1 MLGAVLCMLFISLM
15 YQSMVATYADNC
27 TGVKE
32 SYLDFWGTVGLST
45 NLVDWIKPERR
56 LWFFGSIGQY
66 LQDVVCLEN
75 YKIPIWDFWP
85 KKSAKVIFF
94 TYVHI
99 RAFLT
104 SFLKSHFGRVI
115 QNLILIVLALKWH
128 LKHQNMSRNNKDII
142 TFNKKFDKKTHFFF
156 LSEKVLP
163 LLTIFM

>member
-1 MLGAVLCMLFISLM
+1 M
-15 YQSMVATYADNC
+15 YNEWA
-27 TGVKE
+27 
-32 SYLDFWGTVGLST
+32 FTVGLST

-128 LKHQNMSRNNKDII
+128 LKHKNMSRNNKDIN
-142 TFNKKFDKKTHFFF
+142 TFNKKFYEKNTFFF
-156 LSEKVLP
+156 LSETILP
-163 LLTIFM
+163 FLTIYM